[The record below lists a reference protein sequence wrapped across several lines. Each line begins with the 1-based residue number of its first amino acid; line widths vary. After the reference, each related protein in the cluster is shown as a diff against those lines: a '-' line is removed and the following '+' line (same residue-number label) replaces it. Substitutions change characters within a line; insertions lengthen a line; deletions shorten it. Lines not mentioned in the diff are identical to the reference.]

1 MEQLQACITT
11 MYDKLDGICPEVD
24 EGYSTQPVKV
34 VILDTGAY
42 MSRDNYK
49 HAYNGRLKECRTWL
63 KTAEADG
70 EVFALG
76 SSDDDGHGTHG
87 ASVLLQATQSTDV
100 HVYVAQVFS
109 GRNEKVVEN
118 VENVSTVDR
127 IVNVSHKAPYFC
139 TSADSI

>member
-1 MEQLQACITT
+1 

-34 VILDTGAY
+34 AILDTGAY

-49 HAYNGRLKECRTWL
+49 HAYSGRLKECRTWL
-63 KTAEADG
+63 NTAEADG

-87 ASVLLQATQSTDV
+87 ASVLLQATRSTDV

-118 VENVSTVDR
+118 VKNMPTVDR
-127 IVNVSHKAPYFC
+127 IVNVSRQTLDIC
-139 TSADSI
+139 TPADSE